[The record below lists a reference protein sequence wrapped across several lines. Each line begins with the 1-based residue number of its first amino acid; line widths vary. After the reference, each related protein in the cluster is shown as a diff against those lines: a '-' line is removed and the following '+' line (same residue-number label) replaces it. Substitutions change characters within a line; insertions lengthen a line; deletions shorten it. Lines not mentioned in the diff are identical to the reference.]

1 MRKIDRCI
9 GSMIIQH
16 GVGIV
21 SVLDKE
27 GNLILLDET
36 SKKDILLF
44 KTRRESIEYIKEK
57 DLKEIPLRLWF
68 NQHNNKLQILN
79 YEQ

>member
-1 MRKIDRCI
+1 MCKIYRCI
-9 GSMIIQH
+9 GSMVIQY

-27 GNLILLDET
+27 GNLVLLEET
-36 SKKDILLF
+36 TKKDILFF
-44 KTRRESIEYIKEK
+44 KTRKESVEYVKEK
-57 DLKEIPLRLWF
+57 RLKEIPLRLWF
-68 NQHNNKLQILN
+68 NQYNNKLQILN

>member
-1 MRKIDRCI
+1 MRKIYRCI
-9 GSMIIQH
+9 GSMIVQQ

-27 GNLILLDET
+27 ENLILLDEAI
-36 SKKDILLF
+36 KKEILFF

-57 DLKEIPLRLWF
+57 GLKEIPLRLWF
-68 NQHNNKLQILN
+68 NQHNNKLQILS